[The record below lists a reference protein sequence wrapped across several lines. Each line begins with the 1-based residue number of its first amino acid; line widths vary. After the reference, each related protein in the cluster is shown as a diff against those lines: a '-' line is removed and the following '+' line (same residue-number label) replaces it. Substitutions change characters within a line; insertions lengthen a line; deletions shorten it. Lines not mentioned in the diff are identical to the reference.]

1 MHDED
6 VSILEDKE
14 LFNKLQQVELA
25 DKLIH
30 SPEWKLL
37 KVAADRI
44 IERALERFAL
54 AMKADDLIGV
64 METQL
69 LLRKY
74 KYGLFSE
81 LDQLAQEGELYYEE
95 LKDRGA
101 FDRTGK
107 E

>member
-1 MHDED
+1 MQDD
-6 VSILEDKE
+6 DISILEDKE
-14 LFNKLQQVELA
+14 LFDKLQQVELA
-25 DKLIH
+25 DKLTH
-30 SPEWKLL
+30 SPEWKLV
-37 KVAADRI
+37 KVASERI

-101 FDRTGK
+101 LSPQK
-107 E
+107 

>member
-1 MHDED
+1 MQDD
-6 VSILEDKE
+6 DISILEDRA
-14 LFNKLQQVELA
+14 LFDKLQQVELA
-25 DKLIH
+25 DKLTN
-30 SPEWKLL
+30 SPEWRLVKT
-37 KVAADRI
+37 AADRI

-95 LKDRGA
+95 LKDRGVLTS
-101 FDRTGK
+101 RK
-107 E
+107 